1 MPSSI
6 HVPVYQYRSTSLSQY
21 IECSNA
27 LIWVSF
33 NKKKIGLYKMN
44 LRLWIDLLFKS
55 LFFCTPKYICLGFL
69 HDRIY
74 FPFENINFDFVYM
87 CIYFCREEEKEK
99 KKISRNKKIKRFALI
114 GLATVGGGTLI
125 GQKLKLSLFYT
136 Y

>member
-1 MPSSI
+1 
-6 HVPVYQYRSTSLSQY
+6 
-21 IECSNA
+21 
-27 LIWVSF
+27 
-33 NKKKIGLYKMN
+33 MN

-74 FPFENINFDFVYM
+74 FPFENINFDFVYK

-125 GQKLKLSLFYT
+125 GQKLKLPLFYT